1 MKAYA
6 RSVLLILEFFFVLLF
21 VSILPATHTYTLT
34 HENQL
39 NQQNQSTKPATTQ
52 DYNFLTD
59 ASSIYVTSLA
69 GNHVTGTTTLT
80 TSNVSS
86 CNLNSAQ
93 SQAAGSDAQQP
104 SHITQSIV
112 HVHQPPTPTVRPL
125 AGGWL
130 IGDSAKGTP
139 ITANEQQVY
148 QNILNNNNSNTNS
161 NNISVSSAG
170 GTIVYSSNS
179 VSSVSESTSKFVLDT
194 APLTAS
200 GNSHL
205 GRAHGGSV
213 DAQTETSTELLANGY
228 GPKKEVSARTLFFSL
243 PLFIHESI
251 QIAHFCCFLNFQQLS
266 ASAEGTALQESSV
279 DTNRIS
285 SIGNTSLPVQ
295 TGRNEI
301 LLGDQ
306 SLRQDNR

>member
-1 MKAYA
+1 MK
-6 RSVLLILEFFFVLLF
+6 LL
-21 VSILPATHTYTLT
+21 ATPTNKT
-34 HENQL
+34 NQL

-52 DYNFLTD
+52 DYNFLKD

-69 GNHVTGTTTLT
+69 GNHVAGTTTLT
-80 TSNVSS
+80 TSSVSS
-86 CNLNSAQ
+86 CNLNAAQ
-93 SQAAGSDAQQP
+93 SQGASQSDANQ
-104 SHITQSIV
+104 SHISQSIV
-112 HVHQPPTPTVRPL
+112 HVHQPPPSVYIAPAVKPL

-130 IGDSAKGTP
+130 IGDSAKGIP

-148 QNILNNNNSNTNS
+148 QNILNNNNNNCNSNS

-179 VSSVSESTSKFVLDT
+179 VTSASESVSKFVLD
-194 APLTAS
+194 PSVLVS
-200 GNSHL
+200 NNSNL
-205 GRAHGGSV
+205 NKLHGSSV

-228 GPKKEVSARTLFFSL
+228 GPRKEVSVRDFGSNFPQFHQYLIAVMCTVKWTKCVFLSPFFFL
-243 PLFIHESI
+243 
-251 QIAHFCCFLNFQQLS
+251 CCLWTQLS
-266 ASAEGTALQESSV
+266 ESTVLQESSI

-285 SIGNTSLPVQ
+285 SIGNTSIPVQ

>member
-1 MKAYA
+1 MF
-6 RSVLLILEFFFVLLF
+6 SLFSFLLTE
-21 VSILPATHTYTLT
+21 T
-34 HENQL
+34 QL
-39 NQQNQSTKPATTQ
+39 NQQNQSTKPATSQ
-52 DYNFLTD
+52 DYNFLAD

-69 GNHVTGTTTLT
+69 GNHVAGTTTLT

-93 SQAAGSDAQQP
+93 AAGSNASQ
-104 SHITQSIV
+104 SHISQSIV
-112 HVHQPPTPTVRPL
+112 HVHQPPTVRPL

-179 VSSVSESTSKFVLDT
+179 VTSASETASKFVLEPV
-194 APLTAS
+194 ALTVS
-200 GNSHL
+200 NSSNL
-205 GRAHGGSV
+205 GRVHGGSV

-228 GPKKEVSARTLFFSL
+228 GPRKEVSDRLH
-243 PLFIHESI
+243 FIFVFKIKTAKVKGKI
-251 QIAHFCCFLNFQQLS
+251 Q
-266 ASAEGTALQESSV
+266 
-279 DTNRIS
+279 
-285 SIGNTSLPVQ
+285 
-295 TGRNEI
+295 
-301 LLGDQ
+301 
-306 SLRQDNR
+306 